1 MFYVLN
7 AVSFYFRDDG
17 AEMWTQWRLG
27 GHRFFY
33 VYQEWSCQHLCRGK
47 FYSVAFT
54 SDRILS
60 VKFSTS
66 VESIKKNKSIFLC
79 QQVSQVR
86 DGYDTNNISGIL
98 KDFSQQTAE
107 ITSNENITSGDL
119 GTSVEIITK
128 VAAISAGREDLV
140 TDSDTQV
147 STYTGHELMQL
158 QQLTYPIPTFTW
170 NYGFSYHLVSIFI
183 LTWLLIN

>member
-1 MFYVLN
+1 M
-7 AVSFYFRDDG
+7 
-17 AEMWTQWRLG
+17 
-27 GHRFFY
+27 
-33 VYQEWSCQHLCRGK
+33 
-47 FYSVAFT
+47 
-54 SDRILS
+54 
-60 VKFSTS
+60 
-66 VESIKKNKSIFLC
+66 
-79 QQVSQVR
+79 SQVR

-158 QQLTYPIPTFTW
+158 QQLT
-170 NYGFSYHLVSIFI
+170 
-183 LTWLLIN
+183 

>member
-1 MFYVLN
+1 MAYGRTQIFLCVSRAILSASLQRQVLISVIHRGN
-7 AVSFYFRDDG
+7 SSDG
-17 AEMWTQWRLG
+17 
-27 GHRFFY
+27 
-33 VYQEWSCQHLCRGK
+33 
-47 FYSVAFT
+47 
-54 SDRILS
+54 ILS

-66 VESIKKNKSIFLC
+66 VVSIKKNKSNFLC

-98 KDFSQQTAE
+98 RDFSQQTTE

-147 STYTGHELMQL
+147 SIYCCCRSNLPSSHLYMYLELQSQL
-158 QQLTYPIPTFTW
+158 LLNFYIYFVIT
-170 NYGFSYHLVSIFI
+170 V
-183 LTWLLIN
+183 LINQNVILFSKGLFAVCE

>member
-1 MFYVLN
+1 MERKCGPNGVWEDIDFSMCIKSDL
-7 AVSFYFRDDG
+7 VSIFVEASFI
-17 AEMWTQWRLG
+17 
-27 GHRFFY
+27 
-33 VYQEWSCQHLCRGK
+33 
-47 FYSVAFT
+47 AFT

-147 STYTGHELMQL
+147 ST
-158 QQLTYPIPTFTW
+158 
-170 NYGFSYHLVSIFI
+170 
-183 LTWLLIN
+183 